1 MGGSCNRCYKI
12 KPEVSGCRLQTH
24 VEMISDP
31 EISESHVKA
40 RGGVVVRIKGRR
52 RRLLG
57 ANSLFPKTLIS
68 VSMPLLFG
76 IRALIRA
83 AQTSLPLSPQKCRHA
98 LAGPAP
104 KRVTNCNGGVTNEMT
119 RALHQEN
126 ILVGYSA
133 ELTRGASSL
142 LSTNLHVVKL
152 IVCRH
157 GRGQGRTRYIHGHI
171 DMSCGL
177 CSRS

>member
-76 IRALIRA
+76 THPRLDPRSANVPP
-83 AQTSLPLSPQKCRHA
+83 TVPPKVSPC
-98 LAGPAP
+98 
-104 KRVTNCNGGVTNEMT
+104 T
-119 RALHQEN
+119 R
-126 ILVGYSA
+126 
-133 ELTRGASSL
+133 
-142 LSTNLHVVKL
+142 
-152 IVCRH
+152 
-157 GRGQGRTRYIHGHI
+157 RT
-171 DMSCGL
+171 
-177 CSRS
+177 CS